1 MQHRVITGWCKPLIF
16 VKAWWMP
23 ELPCEPLSLPH
34 HNKLGYSYRLA
45 PIAAPIYFLLILLIL
60 MCDNHWL
67 WFSYTKATVNPNVKW
82 YWCVNSKSREKNY
95 IREGCWKKPSKYELF
110 PKWPQPPP
118 PFEKWTFWKQFLI
131 FFLNRISQSESQNL
145 RLVNFVPYKLIFLTV
160 LTTF

>member
-1 MQHRVITGWCKPLIF
+1 
-16 VKAWWMP
+16 
-23 ELPCEPLSLPH
+23 
-34 HNKLGYSYRLA
+34 
-45 PIAAPIYFLLILLIL
+45 

-110 PKWPQPPP
+110 PKLPQPPP

-160 LTTF
+160 LTRKNKILKIWTLGSTPPPPPLLEKVHILRGFFAPFPYHISKLDWDF